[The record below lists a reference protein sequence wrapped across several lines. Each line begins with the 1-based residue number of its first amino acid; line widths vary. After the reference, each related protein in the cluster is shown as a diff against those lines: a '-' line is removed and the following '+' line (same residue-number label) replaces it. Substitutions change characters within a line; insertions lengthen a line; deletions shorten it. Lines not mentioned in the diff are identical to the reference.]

1 MAEPNSILEDRLNA
15 FVGADIQVAVVPAT
29 DHHGNQNQS
38 VPRSLSQPGPPQG
51 SQDNLTT
58 KTTAF
63 SHNPPFQSVRDR
75 IAQYRAVTGSASSI
89 NAAPSA
95 SNASNAS
102 NHHPMPRRQS
112 LSTRTTPYARKQST
126 SGERPDLLGRPLG
139 VETRSCAPTV
149 ASTPGPQRG
158 GSSQPDK
165 SVEAISATLH
175 PMSISSHLGS
185 NGRLQ
190 QMKEPSKPLVATG
203 ALASACRTNDTA
215 ASKLSPNQGSA
226 NALNACQS
234 CSKTVY
240 AMERVVVDTHVFHR
254 ACFKCTHCKGQL
266 KMGNL
271 ASMGGVYYCK
281 AHFKQLFA
289 LKGNYSEGFGK
300 EEPKRAWLQ
309 EHGQGHQSPK

>member
-112 LSTRTTPYARKQST
+112 LSTRTTPYARKQ
-126 SGERPDLLGRPLG
+126 R
-139 VETRSCAPTV
+139 
-149 ASTPGPQRG
+149 PQRG

-234 CSKTVY
+234 CSKTGKPLSY
-240 AMERVVVDTHVFHR
+240 VD
-254 ACFKCTHCKGQL
+254 
-266 KMGNL
+266 
-271 ASMGGVYYCK
+271 
-281 AHFKQLFA
+281 
-289 LKGNYSEGFGK
+289 
-300 EEPKRAWLQ
+300 
-309 EHGQGHQSPK
+309 